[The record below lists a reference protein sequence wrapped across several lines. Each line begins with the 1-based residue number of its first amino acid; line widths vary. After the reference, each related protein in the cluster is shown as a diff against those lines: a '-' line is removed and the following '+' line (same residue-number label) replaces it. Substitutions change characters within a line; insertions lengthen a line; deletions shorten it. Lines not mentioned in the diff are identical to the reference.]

1 MLLDKLA
8 GKKIILASQSPRR
21 KELLN
26 AMNIPFTVKPKP
38 VDETFPDGLNGKEI
52 AEHIAKLK
60 AEVYLNDIAKDEIVI
75 TSDTVVWCD
84 GIAMA
89 KPADAKEA
97 FKMIKHLSEKKH
109 EVITAICLFTADKIM
124 VKSDVVSVTFKE
136 LRGAEINYYVE
147 HFQPFDK
154 AGGYGIQEWIGHIG
168 ITKIDGAYNSV
179 VGLPTHLLYA
189 MLEELLD

>member
-26 AMNIPFTVKPKP
+26 SMNIPFTVNPKP

-97 FKMIKHLSEKKH
+97 FKMIKHLSGKKH
-109 EVITAICLFTADKIM
+109 EVITAICLFTANKIL
-124 VKSDVVSVTFKE
+124 VKSDVVSVAFKE
-136 LRGAEINYYVE
+136 LRDVEINYYVE
-147 HFQPFDK
+147 HFKPFDK